1 MVIPKTFV
9 MAILSLASSLPTQ
22 AEEAVTASTAAKHLF
37 ILSGQSNMG
46 PAGLKDAFTES
57 VEKNYGKENVV
68 VARYFRNSQPI
79 RQWVRDYKFPADEKL
94 TEVEAEKRTKS
105 LERYPNG
112 GFYDGQMLTTL
123 KKTMEK
129 FQPTSVTLIW
139 MQGEEDANGTSETYA
154 DAFEKLI
161 GQLRTDLA
169 FENVTFVIGR
179 INDFYLKR
187 PEGKEIREIQVKL
200 AESNPRGA
208 WIDTDDLNTGI
219 NPWGTHETDGGHF
232 ALDNYPVLG
241 RRFAEAAVKLL
252 GGTMVNPV
260 AR

>member
-1 MVIPKTFV
+1 MIAKTAFF
-9 MAILSLASSLPTQ
+9 AILAFASAFPTQ
-22 AEEAVTASTAAKHLF
+22 AEESAAAPATGKHLF

-46 PAGLKDAFTES
+46 PAGLNIAFTES
-57 VEKNYGKENVV
+57 VEKTYGKENVV

-79 RQWVRDYKFPADEKL
+79 RQWVRDYKFPPDEKL
-94 TEVEAEKRTKS
+94 TEAEAEKRKQS

-112 GFYDGQMLTTL
+112 GFYDGQMLPSL

-129 FQPTSVTLIW
+129 FQPTTITLIW

-187 PEGKEIREIQVKL
+187 PEGKEIREIQQKL
-200 AESNPRGA
+200 AESNPHGA

-219 NPWGTHETDGGHF
+219 NPWGVNEVDGGHF

-241 RRFAEAAVKLL
+241 RRFADAADKLI
-252 GGTMVNPV
+252 GEQ
-260 AR
+260 